1 MTYRSS
7 IIFFLL
13 LQLLL
18 YSGCTK
24 KFANFS
30 KKEIV
35 LLLEP
40 REGNPRNSEGDFISL
55 KDGRLLFVYSHFTEG
70 SGDNAGAFLAGRYSD
85 DEGRTWTT
93 TDEIILENEGD
104 MNIMSVSLFRLS
116 DDRIAL
122 FYLRKN
128 SESDCIPY
136 IRISSDEAKSWGE
149 ARRCIPDDGYFV
161 VNNDRV
167 VRLESGRIIFPTS
180 LHKTPESER
189 SGIGM
194 IRCYYSDNEGETWV
208 RGQDAPNPNKATTQE
223 PGIIE
228 LKDGK
233 LMLFCRTE
241 SGTQFISYS
250 SDQGI
255 SWSSLQPSN
264 IKSPLSPASIERIPQ
279 TGDLLL
285 VWNNNYK
292 PIHDGGKRTPFNLAI
307 SKDEGKSWE
316 KIKTLESNPNGWY
329 CYTAIEFVGDHV
341 LLGHCAGDRAKS
353 IGLATT
359 QITRLNYDW
368 IYGYATLNP
377 TINEDSNGII
387 KLNCSDKD
395 AEIYYSLERNTPNK
409 LYDSPINVSRT
420 TPLWVYA
427 KSKGKSKSEL
437 ITAYVGTDI
446 LQPALDLSNST
457 IQGLTYDYYEAAL
470 TTVENIDKLP
480 PVAKGVTRDF
490 NINNR
495 RNDTSFAFIFRGY
508 ITVPADGKYT
518 FYLSSNDG
526 SVLYLDDHELINND
540 GAHSMIEQ
548 FASVSL
554 YKGNHKIVLKYFQ
567 MLGGLG
573 LTLDWKGPNFDR
585 FEIPNSVL
593 SY

>member
-585 FEIPNSVL
+585 FEIPNSIL